1 VYFGER
7 VERPPDL
14 KNLTSHLDKR
24 KVFTLNENI
33 RKTQRNEEINNKKQK
48 RQQIYDEKNK
58 KEAEN
63 DENSTE
69 KDTDDVDGNITEK
82 LTGAQKRQN
91 RSKLGTFGNFE
102 TVLYFFCFFKR
113 YLFSFVFRYSFF

>member
-33 RKTQRNEEINNKKQK
+33 RKTQRNEEISNKKQK
-48 RQQIYDEKNK
+48 RQELYDEKNR

-63 DENSTE
+63 DENSAE
-69 KDTDDVDGNITEK
+69 KDTEDLDGNITEK

-91 RSKLGTFGNFE
+91 RSKLGNLFNFE
-102 TVLYFFCFFKR
+102 HVLFFR
-113 YLFSFVFRYSFF
+113 

>member
-33 RKTQRNEEINNKKQK
+33 RKTQRNEEISNKKQK
-48 RQQIYDEKNK
+48 RQELYDEKNRND
-58 KEAEN
+58 AEN
-63 DENSTE
+63 DENSAE
-69 KDTDDVDGNITEK
+69 KDTEDIDGNITEK

-91 RSKLGTFGNFE
+91 RSKLGNLFNFE
-102 TVLYFFCFFKR
+102 PVLFFR
-113 YLFSFVFRYSFF
+113 